1 MTINLQVDIVDRRNE
16 ILYFIYVSCSLSTIS
31 IIFVNINNFSNNKMN
46 FNGSFLYY
54 NF

>member
-1 MTINLQVDIVDRRNE
+1 MTMNLQVDIVDGRNG

-31 IIFVNINNFSNNKMN
+31 IIFVNINNFSNNKIN
-46 FNGSFLYY
+46 FNDSFLYY